1 MSLQVNNDLKSEL
14 IIGIVSAVGADKTL
28 VIDLL
33 KERLGRAGYD
43 VRVVKVSRDVIP
55 LFSEIPDH
63 GNDNHKKI
71 SDLMDAG
78 NEARKLT
85 EDDSILAL
93 GVATQIFASRPKDE
107 NDSSLP
113 LAKTAVIVDS
123 LKRPEEVEKLRLIY
137 PAGFILVGVH
147 EEEGRRLRHLIH
159 DQGLTEANAKN
170 LIRRDAE
177 ESKVKHGQ
185 RVNKTFH
192 LADFFVRVSES
203 HDHLRG
209 DIKRMVELWFGNPH
223 LTPTFDEYAMFFAF
237 AAALRS
243 ADLSRQVGAV
253 VTKDSQ
259 ILSTGANDCPKAGGG
274 LYWPVRLPVDGC
286 IGDVPNGRDCTRE
299 DGDSNRAEQVR
310 IIEQIVSEGSKPEYG
325 LDGEKLRALLE
336 RSVIRDL
343 TEYGRV
349 VHAEMEALLGCS
361 RSGLSTVGTT
371 LYCTTFPCHNCA
383 KHIIAAGVLRVVYVE
398 PYPKSKALQFHDDSI
413 AKDGEASQDGMVRF
427 EPFVGIGPRRF
438 FDLFSM
444 QLGSSYPLIRKED
457 TTGKPKSWHIE
468 TAQLRI
474 QMHPASY
481 LELEEEAVKAFGT
494 HENTLKGKELRHG
507 QGDASSADR
516 PGDQAR

>member
-1 MSLQVNNDLKSEL
+1 MLSQASNDLNSEL
-14 IIGIVSAVGADKTL
+14 IIGIVSAVGADKTQ
-28 VIDLL
+28 VIQLL
-33 KERLGRAGYD
+33 RERLYSAGYD
-43 VRVVKVSRDVIP
+43 VRVVKVSSEVIP
-55 LFSEIPDH
+55 LFGTIPAH

-78 NEARKLT
+78 NRAREQT
-85 EDDSILAL
+85 GDDSILAL
-93 GVATQIFASRPKDE
+93 GVATQIVAIRPKDE
-107 NDSSLP
+107 NDVSLP
-113 LAKTAVIVDS
+113 FAKTAVIVDS
-123 LKRPEEVEKLRLIY
+123 LKRPEEVEKLRSVY

-147 EEEGRRLRHLIH
+147 EEVSRRLRHLIQ
-159 DQGLTEANAKN
+159 DQGLTEDKAEQ

-192 LADFFVRVSES
+192 LADFFVRVSDS

-253 VTKDSQ
+253 VTKNDQ

-274 LYWPVRLPVDGC
+274 LYWPVRSPTDGC
-286 IGDVPNGRDCTRE
+286 IGDIPNGRDCTRE

-310 IIEQIVSEGSKPEYG
+310 IIEQIVSDGSKPEYA
-325 LDGEKLRALLE
+325 LDAEKLRALLGK
-336 RSVIRDL
+336 SVIRDL

-349 VHAEMEALLGCS
+349 VHAEMEALLSCS
-361 RSGLSTVGTT
+361 RNGLSTVGTT

-413 AKDGEASQDGMVRF
+413 AKDEEAGQERKVKF

-444 QLGSSYPLIRKED
+444 QLGSSYPLVRKED
-457 TTGKPKSWHIE
+457 TTGKPKSWHIK

-474 QMHPASY
+474 QMHPTSY
-481 LELEEEAVKAFGT
+481 LELEEEAVKAFGK
-494 HENTLKGKELRHG
+494 HENTLKGKELQHG
-507 QGDASSADR
+507 LEDASSADR